1 MENLVYRIKDSMRI
15 SHNLLDQEI
24 LENIESSTLDMERVG
39 IQPFS
44 IENGEVNREKLK
56 DKLIE
61 KAAELYC
68 KWQADFQGKGEKY
81 EKAYNSLRDA
91 LSLCDDYRRDAE

>member
-1 MENLVYRIKDSMRI
+1 MDELVYKIKESMRF

-24 LENIESSTLDMERVG
+24 LENIESSALDMERVG
-39 IQPFS
+39 IQPFL
-44 IENGEVNREKLK
+44 IENGEVDRSKFK

-68 KWQADFQGKGEKY
+68 KWQEDFQGKGERY

-91 LSLCDDYRRDAE
+91 LSLCGDYRRIT

>member
-1 MENLVYRIKDSMRI
+1 MEELAYKIKESMRI

-24 LENIESSTLDMERVG
+24 LENIESSIFDMKRVG

-44 IENGEVNREKLK
+44 IENEEIDQSKLK
-56 DKLIE
+56 DKLVE

-68 KWQADFQGKGEKY
+68 KWQADFQGKAERY

-91 LSLCDDYRRDAE
+91 LSLCGDYREDT